1 MGVFDSQRL
10 SIVPELAL
18 TLGWDFTPQLRGTV
32 GYDLLYWTGVA
43 RPGDQIDLNLDPRQ
57 FPPPSTTTAT
67 RPQFVLHTSDYWA
80 QGLNLGL
87 DWRF

>member
-18 TLGWDFTPQLRGTV
+18 TLGWDFTPQMRGTI

-57 FPPPSTTTAT
+57 FPPPTGFHGHAPAVRAAHERLLGT
-67 RPQFVLHTSDYWA
+67 
-80 QGLNLGL
+80 GLELGA
-87 DWRF
+87 